1 MSSVSKPSGADL
13 ERKADIT
20 ISRGIPRSCDMDDLI
35 LKTVFDEDMMDIL
48 PPERDTC
55 PKRMMS
61 RCDCCGRPAA
71 IDEDCCG
78 ICEDCLLA

>member
-1 MSSVSKPSGADL
+1 
-13 ERKADIT
+13 
-20 ISRGIPRSCDMDDLI
+20 MDDLI